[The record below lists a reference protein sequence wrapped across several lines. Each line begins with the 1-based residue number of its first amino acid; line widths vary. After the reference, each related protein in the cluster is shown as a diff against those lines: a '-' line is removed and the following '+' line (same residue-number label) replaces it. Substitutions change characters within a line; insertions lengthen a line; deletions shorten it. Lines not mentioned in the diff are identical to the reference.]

1 MHLEFE
7 SRTKKKIGGVSPLE
21 LVPLLERIMKKAE
34 KVLAMRLK
42 RYCPKGAKPSDLGL
56 SVFFVSDKEI
66 RELNREFRGKDRAT
80 DVITFSFVEH
90 RQFMPFAKGEAY
102 PAGEI
107 FLSVDTVARQAK
119 EQNLPY
125 EQEMAYMLVHGT
137 LHTFGYDHPD
147 ARSEK
152 AMEKQS
158 FAILGKL
165 YPRKKEFGF

>member
-7 SRTKKKIGGVSPLE
+7 SRTKKKIAGTSPE
-21 LVPLLERIMKKAE
+21 DLVPLLKRTMKKAE
-34 KVLAMRLK
+34 NVLAVRLK

-56 SVFFVSDKEI
+56 SVFFVSDKAI
-66 RELNREFRGKDRAT
+66 RELNRDFRGKDQAT
-80 DVITFSFVEH
+80 DVITFSFVET
-90 RQFMPFAKGEAY
+90 RTFMPFTKGEVY

-107 FLSVDTVARQAK
+107 FLSVDTIARQAK

-125 EQEMAYMLVHGT
+125 EQEMAYMLVHGA

-158 FAILGKL
+158 YAILGKL